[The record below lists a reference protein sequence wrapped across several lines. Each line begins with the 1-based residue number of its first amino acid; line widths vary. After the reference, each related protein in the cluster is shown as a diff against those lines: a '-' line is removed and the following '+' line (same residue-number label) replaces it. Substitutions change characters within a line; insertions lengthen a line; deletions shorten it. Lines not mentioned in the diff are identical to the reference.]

1 MAYFYAVCA
10 VCVTTFS
17 TGGEIPPSF
26 KLHALTQV
34 AHSYAHLLAITQL
47 CAHPHHEFWHVHIRN
62 IKKHFIQEGR
72 LEEEAALRII
82 NDGTYIRIIVKRM
95 VGGRE
100 EIEDG
105 GKEEKEERGGVKEEG
120 RKE

>member
-1 MAYFYAVCA
+1 MSDVYDE
-10 VCVTTFS
+10 
-17 TGGEIPPSF
+17 TGKPRPDI
-26 KLHALTQV
+26 L
-34 AHSYAHLLAITQL
+34 
-47 CAHPHHEFWHVHIRN
+47 
-62 IKKHFIQEGR
+62 KKHFIQEGR

-105 GKEEKEERGGVKEEG
+105 GKEEKEERGGGG
-120 RKE
+120 RKRRKEGE